1 MFNKYGERTQPCRI
15 PFLTRNHSDI
25 VPATLTLASCF
36 LYSLASKSIK
46 CREYPRSIIVT
57 RSLSRKRVERL
68 EVHKAH
74 IEWLLVLACLV
85 HQYSVIRDLI
95 SCPPALSKSRLFI
108 CNFRFGLYSDLF
120 QYDPKKDL
128 ACMGDKSNCFVI
140 CTLFNIA
147 FLGKW
152 DECAERIGLFLWP
165 LTSFADRHIYSVHSV
180 QYRLSS
186 GITTIKTK
194 STAKRVCEYLL
205 WLLFIC
211 HDIIHF
217 LHNSAFQVQAA
228 MCTAGRPHF
237 SMHSI
242 WGMVSSDI
250 FIN

>member
-1 MFNKYGERTQPCRI
+1 
-15 PFLTRNHSDI
+15 
-25 VPATLTLASCF
+25 
-36 LYSLASKSIK
+36 
-46 CREYPRSIIVT
+46 
-57 RSLSRKRVERL
+57 
-68 EVHKAH
+68 
-74 IEWLLVLACLV
+74 VLACLV

-108 CNFRFGLYSDLF
+108 CNFRFGLYSDPF

-128 ACMGDKSNCFVI
+128 ACMGDKSNCLVI
-140 CTLFNIA
+140 CTLFKIA

-152 DECAERIGLFLWP
+152 DECGERIFLWP

-242 WGMVSSDI
+242 WGIVSSDI